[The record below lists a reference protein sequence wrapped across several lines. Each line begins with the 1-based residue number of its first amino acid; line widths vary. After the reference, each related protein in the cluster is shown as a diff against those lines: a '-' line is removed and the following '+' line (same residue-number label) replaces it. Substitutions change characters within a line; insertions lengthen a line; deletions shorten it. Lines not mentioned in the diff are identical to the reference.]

1 MATSSITEKIIIN
14 NSQAMIDFI
23 NAMENIPET
32 ENEEEIHSNVVRDPE
47 ILRIVFDKGRKRYN
61 RE

>member
-1 MATSSITEKIIIN
+1 MAISSITEKILIN
-14 NSQAMIDFI
+14 NPQAMIDFI

-47 ILRIVFDKGRKRYN
+47 ILKMVFDKGRKRNN
-61 RE
+61 RK

>member
-1 MATSSITEKIIIN
+1 
-14 NSQAMIDFI
+14 MIDFI